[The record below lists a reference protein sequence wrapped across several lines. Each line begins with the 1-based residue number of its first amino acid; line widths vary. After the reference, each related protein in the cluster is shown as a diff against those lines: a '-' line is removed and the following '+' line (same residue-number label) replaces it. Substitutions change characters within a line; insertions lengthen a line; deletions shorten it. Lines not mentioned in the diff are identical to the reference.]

1 MCYDISDMKTDE
13 IKEMIEDLYS
23 EVDTDTDIYFLLLM
37 DELEKRLP
45 TDEFMDFCELY

>member
-1 MCYDISDMKTDE
+1 MCYDISDMTTE
-13 IKEMIEDLYS
+13 SIKQMIEDLFG

-45 TDEFMDFCELY
+45 QNKFIEFCELY